1 MSEDKWQKT
10 RRKIIQGPLLQ
21 ESLNLTK
28 AFGVYLVGNGS
39 HERMPSG
46 TIAKSNSYFGKIM
59 LIAIK
64 TAYWREY

>member
-1 MSEDKWQKT
+1 
-10 RRKIIQGPLLQ
+10 LQ

-39 HERMPSG
+39 HERIPSR